1 MLKNNTEKLYSKV
14 SIRVPSDYI
23 TTQRDGS
30 LLIKCPSSKRSY
42 TKKIII
48 IIDIPIVSE
57 TKIETTTEP
66 KLKKKGKFEKGSEA
80 AKAFMAM
87 MREKRK
93 MKSI

>member
-1 MLKNNTEKLYSKV
+1 MSKNIERLYSKV
-14 SIRVPSDYI
+14 LIRVPSDYI

-30 LLIKCPSSKRSY
+30 LLIRAPNASKRTY
-42 TKKIII
+42 TKKNDIV
-48 IIDIPIVSE
+48 DIPSMNE
-57 TKIETTTEP
+57 TKIEPTTEP

>member
-1 MLKNNTEKLYSKV
+1 MSKNIEKLYSKV
-14 SIRVPSDYI
+14 LIRVPSDYI

-42 TKKIII
+42 TKKSKE

-80 AKAFMAM
+80 AKMFMAM

-93 MKSI
+93 SKNT

>member
-1 MLKNNTEKLYSKV
+1 MSKKSEKLYSKV
-14 SIRVPSDYI
+14 LIRVPSDYI

-42 TKKIII
+42 TKKNNMVEL
-48 IIDIPIVSE
+48 PMVSE

-80 AKAFMAM
+80 AKMFMAM

-93 MKSI
+93 IKST